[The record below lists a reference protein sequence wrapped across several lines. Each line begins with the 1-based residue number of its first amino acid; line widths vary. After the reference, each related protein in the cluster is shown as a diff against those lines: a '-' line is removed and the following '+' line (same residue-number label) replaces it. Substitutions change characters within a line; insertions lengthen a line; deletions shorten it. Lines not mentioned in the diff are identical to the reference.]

1 MRQIIN
7 REDFFDNINGRFIVQ
22 LSFGEDE
29 NLDISKTNNSGF
41 WLEKRISFISFMSD
55 DLFSDKFKSK
65 LSKED
70 KGGFVILNGLYYN
83 NSPKTMTEF
92 LHHFNGT
99 KIGDEGFVESADR
112 FCRLLTG
119 KELDWLNLQ
128 MKLRNQ

>member
-7 REDFFDNINGRFIVQ
+7 KEDFFSHINGCFIVQ
-22 LSFGEDE
+22 LSFGKDE
-29 NLDISKTNNSGF
+29 NIDISKTDNSGF
-41 WLEKRISFISFMSD
+41 WLEKRISFVSFLSD
-55 DLFSDKFKSK
+55 RWFSDKFKSK
-65 LSKED
+65 LADGED
-70 KGGFVILNGLYYN
+70 GFVLLNGIYYN

-92 LHHFNGT
+92 LHYFNGT
-99 KIGDEGFVESADR
+99 KIGDDGFVESADR